1 MARDSLSSRV
11 MARDSLSSRVQ
22 LDTCNLPN
30 NFCTACM
37 HPFFSKSDQEAQGKP
52 IEVCLHSFVGVIH
65 SLMAKNMHDMD
76 AWCKWQFCFIKQ
88 VRNNIGYLPK
98 AAVHAMV
105 WYSLLRNMHFDV
117 VFPQTGT
124 MEADRN
130 PKLTCV
136 NVRGQKGWIG
146 LRDFSTLFL
155 CRN

>member
-65 SLMAKNMHDMD
+65 SWQRICTTWIICMMQMAILLYQEGK
-76 AWCKWQFCFIKQ
+76 KQ
-88 VRNNIGYLPK
+88 HRIFTKSSGPCHGLIFFTQKHALRCTISPDGNNG
-98 AAVHAMV
+98 
-105 WYSLLRNMHFDV
+105 SR
-117 VFPQTGT
+117 
-124 MEADRN
+124 
-130 PKLTCV
+130 
-136 NVRGQKGWIG
+136 
-146 LRDFSTLFL
+146 
-155 CRN
+155 